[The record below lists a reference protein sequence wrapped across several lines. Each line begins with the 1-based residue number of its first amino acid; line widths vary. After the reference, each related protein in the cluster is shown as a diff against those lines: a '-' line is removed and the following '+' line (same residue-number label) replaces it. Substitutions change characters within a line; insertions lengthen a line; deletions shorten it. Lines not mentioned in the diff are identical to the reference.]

1 MSSKKKTAKEEVEA
15 PAKPAAPAI
24 AGWREN
30 ASGGIDSIG
39 YDGSVVSSTVGNKLV
54 QDADDEE
61 LSAEVGEGK

>member
-1 MSSKKKTAKEEVEA
+1 MASKKKSAKEEVKA

-24 AGWREN
+24 AGWRQN

-54 QDADDEE
+54 QAADDEE
-61 LSAEVGEGK
+61 VSAEVGEGK